1 MISHCRNLDLL
12 STIVILFL
20 IGGLELF
27 FADINGFL
35 LKMIFAAAEDID
47 IVILLAVL
55 LGLLI
60 STVQSLLLI
69 LKSKFLVSSVNFDIL
84 FILFVSSLL

>member
-1 MISHCRNLDLL
+1 MIGHCRDPDLL

-27 FADINGFL
+27 FADINGFP
-35 LKMIFAAAEDID
+35 LKMIFAAAEDTN

-55 LGLLI
+55 LGLLM
-60 STVQSLLLI
+60 STSQSLTVVNSKI
-69 LKSKFLVSSVNFDIL
+69 KVSGSVSKF
-84 FILFVSSLL
+84 

>member
-1 MISHCRNLDLL
+1 MISYCRNLDVL
-12 STIVILFL
+12 SNIVILFL